1 MKSFLLVFL
10 GGGLGSGLRYLVTIT
25 MNQYS
30 KVLPF
35 GTFTVNM
42 LGCLL
47 IGLILGYAQRENTL
61 TSNQTLLLATGFCG
75 GFTTF
80 SAFANENLEQVLV
93 WATNTSSVLSDY
105 KLINEDNYSL
115 CGFHSVT
122 SRENPEKRTK
132 MVYASLRN
140 GKIAVYHCH
149 EIIP

>member
-10 GGGLGSGLRYLVTIT
+10 GGGLGSGLRYLVASA

-30 KVLPF
+30 KVLPY

-47 IGLILGYAQRENTL
+47 IGLILGYAQKENTL

-80 SAFANENLEQVLV
+80 SAFANENLELIKNGEIFNLSVYII
-93 WATNTSSVLSDY
+93 ASVLIGILAVFIGY
-105 KLINEDNYSL
+105 YLIGN
-115 CGFHSVT
+115 
-122 SRENPEKRTK
+122 R
-132 MVYASLRN
+132 
-140 GKIAVYHCH
+140 
-149 EIIP
+149 

>member
-1 MKSFLLVFL
+1 MKSFLLVFV
-10 GGGLGSGLRYLVTIT
+10 GGGLGSGLRYLITIA

-47 IGLILGYAQRENTL
+47 IGLILGYAQKENTL

-80 SAFANENLEQVLV
+80 SAFANENLELIKNGEIFNFSVY
-93 WATNTSSVLSDY
+93 TIGSVLIGI
-105 KLINEDNYSL
+105 LAVCI
-115 CGFHSVT
+115 GFYLA
-122 SRENPEKRTK
+122 NK
-132 MVYASLRN
+132 
-140 GKIAVYHCH
+140 
-149 EIIP
+149 

>member
-10 GGGLGSGLRYLVTIT
+10 GGGLGSALRYLVACA

-42 LGCLL
+42 IGCLL
-47 IGLILGYAQRENTL
+47 IGLILGYAQKENTL

-80 SAFANENLEQVLV
+80 SAFANENLELIKNGEIFNFSVYTIGSILVGVLAV
-93 WATNTSSVLSDY
+93 FIGFYLTN
-105 KLINEDNYSL
+105 
-115 CGFHSVT
+115 
-122 SRENPEKRTK
+122 R
-132 MVYASLRN
+132 
-140 GKIAVYHCH
+140 
-149 EIIP
+149 

>member
-10 GGGLGSGLRYLVTIT
+10 GGGLVSGLRYLVTIT

-47 IGLILGYAQRENTL
+47 IGLILGYVQRENTL

-80 SAFANENLEQVLV
+80 SAFANENLELIKNGELFNFSVY
-93 WATNTSSVLSDY
+93 TIGSVLIGI
-105 KLINEDNYSL
+105 LAVFI
-115 CGFHSVT
+115 GFYLT
-122 SRENPEKRTK
+122 NR
-132 MVYASLRN
+132 
-140 GKIAVYHCH
+140 
-149 EIIP
+149 

>member
-10 GGGLGSGLRYLVTIT
+10 GGGLGSSIRYLVIIA

-35 GTFTVNM
+35 GTLTVNM

-47 IGLILGYAQRENTL
+47 IGLILGYAQKENTL

-80 SAFANENLEQVLV
+80 SAFANENLELIK
-93 WATNTSSVLSDY
+93 NGEIFNFSVYTIGSI
-105 KLINEDNYSL
+105 LIGIL
-115 CGFHSVT
+115 AVFIGFYLA
-122 SRENPEKRTK
+122 NK
-132 MVYASLRN
+132 
-140 GKIAVYHCH
+140 
-149 EIIP
+149 

>member
-10 GGGLGSGLRYLVTIT
+10 GGGLGSGLRYLVSIA

-30 KVLPF
+30 KILPF

-47 IGLILGYAQRENTL
+47 IGLILGYAQKENTL

-80 SAFANENLEQVLV
+80 SAFANENLELIKNGEIFNFSVY
-93 WATNTSSVLSDY
+93 TIGSVLIGI
-105 KLINEDNYSL
+105 L
-115 CGFHSVT
+115 
-122 SRENPEKRTK
+122 
-132 MVYASLRN
+132 
-140 GKIAVYHCH
+140 AVY
-149 EIIP
+149 IGFYLNNR

>member
-1 MKSFLLVFL
+1 MKSFILVFL
-10 GGGLGSGLRYLVTIT
+10 GGGLGSGLRYLVAIT

-47 IGLILGYAQRENTL
+47 IGLVLGYAQKENTL

-80 SAFANENLEQVLV
+80 SAFASENLE
-93 WATNTSSVLSDY
+93 
-105 KLINEDNYSL
+105 LI
-115 CGFHSVT
+115 
-122 SRENPEKRTK
+122 
-132 MVYASLRN
+132 RN
-140 GKIAVYHCH
+140 GELFNFSIYAIGSVFLGIVLILIGYLLVNRL
-149 EIIP
+149 

>member
-10 GGGLGSGLRYLVTIT
+10 GGGLGSGLRYLVSIT

-47 IGLILGYAQRENTL
+47 IGLILGYAQKENTL

-80 SAFANENLEQVLV
+80 SAFANENLELIKNGELFNFSVYTLG
-93 WATNTSSVLSDY
+93 SVLIGI
-105 KLINEDNYSL
+105 LAVFI
-115 CGFHSVT
+115 GFYLT
-122 SRENPEKRTK
+122 NK
-132 MVYASLRN
+132 
-140 GKIAVYHCH
+140 
-149 EIIP
+149 

>member
-10 GGGLGSGLRYLVTIT
+10 GGGLGSSLRYLVTIT

-80 SAFANENLEQVLV
+80 SAFANENLELIKNGELFNFSVY
-93 WATNTSSVLSDY
+93 TIGSVLIGI
-105 KLINEDNYSL
+105 LAVFI
-115 CGFHSVT
+115 GFYLT
-122 SRENPEKRTK
+122 NR
-132 MVYASLRN
+132 
-140 GKIAVYHCH
+140 
-149 EIIP
+149 

>member
-10 GGGLGSGLRYLVTIT
+10 GGGLGSGLRYLFTIT

-30 KVLPF
+30 KVLPL

-47 IGLILGYAQRENTL
+47 IGLILGYAQKENTL

-80 SAFANENLEQVLV
+80 SAFANENLELIKNGELFNFSVYTIGSILVGVLAV
-93 WATNTSSVLSDY
+93 FIGFY
-105 KLINEDNYSL
+105 LIN
-115 CGFHSVT
+115 
-122 SRENPEKRTK
+122 R
-132 MVYASLRN
+132 
-140 GKIAVYHCH
+140 
-149 EIIP
+149 

>member
-80 SAFANENLEQVLV
+80 SAFANENLELIKNGELFNFSFYTVG
-93 WATNTSSVLSDY
+93 SVLIGI
-105 KLINEDNYSL
+105 LAVFI
-115 CGFHSVT
+115 GFYLT
-122 SRENPEKRTK
+122 NR
-132 MVYASLRN
+132 
-140 GKIAVYHCH
+140 
-149 EIIP
+149 

>member
-10 GGGLGSGLRYLVTIT
+10 GGGLGSGIRYLVTIA

-47 IGLILGYAQRENTL
+47 IGLILGYAQKENTL

-80 SAFANENLEQVLV
+80 SAFANENLELIKNGEIFNFSVY
-93 WATNTSSVLSDY
+93 TIGSVLIGI
-105 KLINEDNYSL
+105 LAVFI
-115 CGFHSVT
+115 GFYFSK
-122 SRENPEKRTK
+122 NF
-132 MVYASLRN
+132 
-140 GKIAVYHCH
+140 
-149 EIIP
+149 

>member
-10 GGGLGSGLRYLVTIT
+10 GGGLGSGLRYLVASA

-47 IGLILGYAQRENTL
+47 IGIILGYAQKENTL

-80 SAFANENLEQVLV
+80 SAFANENLELIK
-93 WATNTSSVLSDY
+93 NGEIFNFSVYIVGSI
-105 KLINEDNYSL
+105 LIGILAVCIGY
-115 CGFHSVT
+115 
-122 SRENPEKRTK
+122 
-132 MVYASLRN
+132 YAMMN
-140 GKIAVYHCH
+140 K
-149 EIIP
+149 

>member
-10 GGGLGSGLRYLVTIT
+10 GGGLGSGLRYLFTIT

-80 SAFANENLEQVLV
+80 SAFANENLELIKNGEIFNFSIYTISSILIGVLAV
-93 WATNTSSVLSDY
+93 F
-105 KLINEDNYSL
+105 I
-115 CGFHSVT
+115 GFYLAN
-122 SRENPEKRTK
+122 R
-132 MVYASLRN
+132 
-140 GKIAVYHCH
+140 
-149 EIIP
+149 

>member
-10 GGGLGSGLRYLVTIT
+10 GGGLGSGLRYLVTVT

-47 IGLILGYAQRENTL
+47 IGLILGYVQKENTL

-80 SAFANENLEQVLV
+80 SAFANENLELIKNGEILNLSVYII
-93 WATNTSSVLSDY
+93 ASVLIGILAVFIGY
-105 KLINEDNYSL
+105 YLIGN
-115 CGFHSVT
+115 
-122 SRENPEKRTK
+122 K
-132 MVYASLRN
+132 
-140 GKIAVYHCH
+140 
-149 EIIP
+149 

>member
-10 GGGLGSGLRYLVTIT
+10 GGGLGSALRYLVASA

-35 GTFTVNM
+35 GTFTVNI

-47 IGLILGYAQRENTL
+47 IGMILGYAQRENTL

-80 SAFANENLEQVLV
+80 SAFANENLELIKNGEIFNFSVYTIGSILV
-93 WATNTSSVLSDY
+93 GILAVFIGFY
-105 KLINEDNYSL
+105 LIN
-115 CGFHSVT
+115 
-122 SRENPEKRTK
+122 R
-132 MVYASLRN
+132 
-140 GKIAVYHCH
+140 
-149 EIIP
+149 